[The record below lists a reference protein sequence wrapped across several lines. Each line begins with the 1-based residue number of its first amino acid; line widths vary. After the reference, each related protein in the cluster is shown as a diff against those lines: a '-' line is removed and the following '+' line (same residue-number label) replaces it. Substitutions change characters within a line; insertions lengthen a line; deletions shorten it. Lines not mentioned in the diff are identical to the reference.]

1 MKLWIALVSSL
12 ALSVPSPLVSSF
24 ENDLDR
30 ALSVDDVELLLVV
43 LDVVLVEV
51 DDVLLPRAVLRSASV
66 MPPEVLSPTE
76 LISLLAI
83 SEAADAI
90 EEDVDEDEDES
101 IIPGGGGPPWPCG
114 GPLFWIELASSLVLS

>member
-24 ENDLDR
+24 ENALDS
-30 ALSVDDVELLLVV
+30 ALSVDDVELLVV
-43 LDVVLVEV
+43 LAVVLVEV
-51 DDVLLPRAVLRSASV
+51 DDVLSPRAVLRSASV

-90 EEDVDEDEDES
+90 EEDVDEDES
-101 IIPGGGGPPWPCG
+101 IIPGGGGPPWPCCG
-114 GPLFWIELASSLVLS
+114 PPLFWIALASSLVLS